1 MKTLDEMTL
10 TERVKLY
17 ADGDEENGIPPH
29 GFDFSHEDM
38 KNIMEALRITWLL
51 SREEPVHNYQYERSD
66 LRDFCV
72 VTNGIVRIA
81 RTFAK
86 RCPLK
91 AMFRLDE
98 VTGNDEKM
106 DGERREDGVAVED

>member
-1 MKTLDEMTL
+1 MKTLEEMTL

-17 ADGDEENGIPPH
+17 ADGDKENEIPPH

-38 KNIMEALRITWLL
+38 ENIMKALRITWLL
-51 SREEPVHNYQYERSD
+51 SREEPVHNYQAERMD
-66 LRDFCV
+66 LREYCT

-81 RTFAK
+81 RSFIN

-91 AMFRLDE
+91 PTFRLNE
-98 VTGNDEKM
+98 VKYETD
-106 DGERREDGVAVED
+106 